1 MSSRAR
7 IGIVLGAVV
16 VLVVA
21 YVIASGSG
29 DDDNDKTT
37 ASTTPTQT
45 QAVTGQQGGATDT
58 AASTAPAPAEPAEP
72 APAEPA
78 EPAVSVVT
86 VKDAKPVGGIQKLKF
101 TKGDQIRFKV
111 VSDTADE
118 IHFHGYDVAQD
129 VKAGGSTTFS
139 VKATIEGRFVVE
151 LEDHEQ
157 QIAEVEV
164 DPS

>member
-7 IGIVLGAVV
+7 IGIVVGAVV
-16 VLVVA
+16 VLVA
-21 YVIASGSG
+21 AFLIAQGSG
-29 DDDNDKTT
+29 DDDNGKTS
-37 ASTTPTQT
+37 ASTQT
-45 QAVTGQQGGATDT
+45 ATSAVTTKTETDMQGGTSIVT
-58 AASTAPAPAEPAEP
+58 TETVPAEPAIP
-72 APAEPA
+72 I
-78 EPAVSVVT
+78 VT
-86 VKDAKPVGGIQKLKF
+86 VKNAKPVGGIQKLKF

-111 VSDTADE
+111 ASDTTDE
-118 IHFHGYDVAQD
+118 IHFHGYDIAQD

-151 LEDHEQ
+151 LEDHGQ